1 VGALPAG
8 ERSAGRFV
16 ALAVAVLALVVVV
29 ANALGR
35 WQRLRMLALTVR
47 DRNDPDH
54 AE

>member
-35 WQRLRMLALTVR
+35 WQRQRLDALRRRESTAPHGR
-47 DRNDPDH
+47 
-54 AE
+54 